1 MFIPDYRSAGRQRY
15 CVRPVCR
22 KISRRESQRRWLA
35 RTGNAAYHTGDTPAD
50 RVKAWRAAHPGYW
63 RRRAAKCDDPGKEKT
78 TLSSLL
84 TQFAL
89 QDACPALQDSW
100 NPYLT
105 ALIGLIGW
113 VRGTVLQNVIADD
126 LRDIMFAGHAILD
139 EMRAAPKK

>member
-1 MFIPDYRSAGRQRY
+1 MARGPPQL
-15 CVRPVCR
+15 
-22 KISRRESQRRWLA
+22 LA
-35 RTGNAAYHTGDTPAD
+35 RRA
-50 RVKAWRAAHPGYW
+50 VKSDG
-63 RRRAAKCDDPGKEKT
+63 PGKEKT
-78 TLSSLL
+78 TLGSLL

-126 LRDIMFAGHAILD
+126 LRDIMFAGRAILND
-139 EMRAAPKK
+139 LRADAKK